1 MTGAQGVLVWTRF
14 YKSLAEYEA
23 TMTAALADPAGRAY
37 VEKTGALMSTNPTV
51 ELLRT
56 IVPMNNPA

>member
-1 MTGAQGVLVWTRF
+1 
-14 YKSLAEYEA
+14 
-23 TMTAALADPAGRAY
+23 MTAALADPAGRAY